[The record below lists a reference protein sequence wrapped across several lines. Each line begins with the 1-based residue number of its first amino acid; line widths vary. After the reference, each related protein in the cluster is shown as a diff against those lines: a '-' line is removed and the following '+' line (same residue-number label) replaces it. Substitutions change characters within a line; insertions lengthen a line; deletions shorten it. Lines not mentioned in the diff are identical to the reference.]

1 MTDKEL
7 SRYYYLKQEI
17 ENLEERIK
25 TFGVGVSSIKPKEL
39 DISSSPV
46 YESIQE
52 KIAEL
57 KELWMN
63 KRLEALEEYIKI
75 ESYITNIPDTEIRQI
90 MRYRYLDLMKWD
102 DIDFKLHNG
111 INYSK
116 KKYYKYMKNIPVYPT
131 HI

>member
-17 ENLEERIK
+17 ENLEERIT

-57 KELWMN
+57 KDLYIQ
-63 KRLEALEEYIKI
+63 KRLEALEEYVKI
-75 ESYITNIPDTEIRQI
+75 ERYITNIEDSEIRQI

>member
-1 MTDKEL
+1 MTEKEL

-17 ENLEERIK
+17 DNLEERIK

-39 DISSSPV
+39 DIMSSPL

-52 KIAEL
+52 KITEL
-57 KELWMN
+57 KDLYIQ

-75 ESYITNIPDTEIRQI
+75 ERYITNIEDSEIRQI
-90 MRYRYLDLMKWD
+90 MRFRYLDLMKWD

-116 KKYYKYMKNIPVYPT
+116 KKYYKFLKTYPSLS
-131 HI
+131 H

>member
-1 MTDKEL
+1 MTEKEL

-17 ENLEERIK
+17 DNLDERIK

-39 DISSSPV
+39 DIMSSPL

-52 KIAEL
+52 KIVEL
-57 KELWMN
+57 KDLYIQ
-63 KRLEALEEYIKI
+63 KRLEALEEYVKI
-75 ESYITNIPDTEIRQI
+75 ERYITNIEDSEIRQI

-116 KKYYKYMKNIPVYPT
+116 KKYYKFLKTYPIIS
-131 HI
+131 H

>member
-1 MTDKEL
+1 MTEKEL

-17 ENLEERIK
+17 DNLDERIK

-39 DISSSPV
+39 DIMSSPL

-52 KIAEL
+52 KITEL
-57 KELWMN
+57 KDLYIQ
-63 KRLEALEEYIKI
+63 KRLEALEEYVKI
-75 ESYITNIPDTEIRQI
+75 ERYITNIEDSEIRQI
-90 MRYRYLDLMKWD
+90 MRFRYLDLMKWD

-116 KKYYKYMKNIPVYPT
+116 KKYYKFLKTYPSLS
-131 HI
+131 H

>member
-1 MTDKEL
+1 MTEKEL

-17 ENLEERIK
+17 DNLDERIK

-39 DISSSPV
+39 DIMSSPL

-52 KIAEL
+52 KIVEL
-57 KELWMN
+57 KDLWMV
-63 KRLEALEEYIKI
+63 KRLEALEEYVKI
-75 ESYITNIPDTEIRQI
+75 ERYINNIEDSEIRQI

-116 KKYYKYMKNIPVYPT
+116 KKYYKFLKTYPSLSR
-131 HI
+131 

>member
-1 MTDKEL
+1 MTEKEL

-17 ENLEERIK
+17 DNLDERIK

-39 DISSSPV
+39 DIMSSPL

-52 KIAEL
+52 KITEL
-57 KELWMN
+57 KDLYIQ
-63 KRLEALEEYIKI
+63 KRLEALEEYVKI
-75 ESYITNIPDTEIRQI
+75 ERYITNIEDSEIRQI
-90 MRYRYLDLMKWD
+90 MRFRYLDLMKWD

-116 KKYYKYMKNIPVYPT
+116 KKYYKFLKTYPSLSR
-131 HI
+131 